1 MGLKWKAMAR
11 SVLEPS
17 GMICSNP
24 NFFKGTAVEKQAAEV
39 LNGGTH
45 VR

>member
-1 MGLKWKAMAR
+1 MAR

-17 GMICSNP
+17 GIIWFTVRRL
-24 NFFKGTAVEKQAAEV
+24 NFFKGTAVEKQATEV

>member
-1 MGLKWKAMAR
+1 
-11 SVLEPS
+11 
-17 GMICSNP
+17 MISRQRCPLNP

-39 LNGGTH
+39 LNGGAH

>member
-1 MGLKWKAMAR
+1 MVR

-17 GMICSNP
+17 GMIRFTVRRL
-24 NFFKGTAVEKQAAEV
+24 NFFKGTAVEKQAEV

>member
-1 MGLKWKAMAR
+1 MAR

-17 GMICSNP
+17 GMISREVPGEVNP

-39 LNGGTH
+39 LNGGAH
-45 VR
+45 VC